1 MRLIVFIKK
10 ECYYTTTVGANEGR
24 MKFTS
29 ILPSAAQ
36 LVRSKCTG
44 TFSMRKRQEIYSLK
58 RGSNALVIAILI
70 SSASV
75 EPCPSAV
82 QTTIGNCVLA
92 LINCIVTS
100 IE

>member
-10 ECYYTTTVGANEGR
+10 ECYYTTTVGAKESR

-29 ILPSAAQ
+29 IMPSAAQ
-36 LVRSKCTG
+36 LVRSKCMV